1 MSGILSFIAG
11 FIFVFG
17 IGLSI
22 YCKVMLEVD
31 EMLDDSLEEDEDKW
45 E

>member
-1 MSGILSFIAG
+1 MSLVLSFLAG
-11 FIFVFG
+11 FILVFG
-17 IGLSI
+17 IGLVM
-22 YCKVMLEVD
+22 YCKVMLEID

>member
-1 MSGILSFIAG
+1 MSEALSFLAG

-17 IGLSI
+17 IGLAI
-22 YCKVMLEVD
+22 YCKVMLEIY
-31 EMLDDSLEEDEDKW
+31 EMLDDSIEEDEKW

>member
-1 MSGILSFIAG
+1 MSAALSFLAG

-17 IGLSI
+17 IGLVI
-22 YCKVMLEVD
+22 YCKVMLEID
-31 EMLDDSLEEDEDKW
+31 EMLDDSIEEDEEKW